1 MYPGLS
7 EADCQVAAFRYRQLV
22 AEGQRQQIAAGE
34 HPVSGVT
41 RWMSGCVRRQVGT
54 LLVCAGQGLQGVQV
68 VTGDR
73 LAPTATS
80 ERVAIV

>member
-1 MYPGLS
+1 
-7 EADCQVAAFRYRQLV
+7 VF
-22 AEGQRQQIAAGE
+22 
-34 HPVSGVT
+34 GVT

-54 LLVCAGQGLQGVQV
+54 LLVWTGQRLQGVRV